1 MEIKNMLGYILLTN
15 EKRSW
20 RVEVVGSLYY
30 LNFKKKNE
38 KSFKS
43 LQEVISFLNK

>member
-1 MEIKNMLGYILLTN
+1 MEIKNMFGYILLTN

-20 RVEVVGSLYY
+20 RVEIVGSSYY

-43 LQEVISFLNK
+43 LQEVIQYLE